1 MTIADWI
8 LLALFIINYGL
19 IIFANLKKLIILQKT
34 CVCLTLPL
42 AGTIIIL
49 RLTNYLPDSFHII
62 IVSVA
67 AFILISISTA
77 FLAFEKIRSLRILG
91 KIASLGN
98 IVCWITLYNSIFKIH
113 SVPAWFYILASGIYA
128 AIIITSCIFSGKQEI
143 KFYFAFAI
151 SFLLVT
157 HLHFCSLIFLCWE
170 RTANSIMLFAG
181 TTLYAFLV
189 SFHFINT
196 TKLNIKHAGRIRYNI
211 LVASQILIACSN
223 ILMIR

>member
-34 CVCLTLPL
+34 CACLTLPL

-113 SVPAWFYILASGIYA
+113 SVPAWFIG
-128 AIIITSCIFSGKQEI
+128 TWQVVFSPLTK
-143 KFYFAFAI
+143 I
-151 SFLLVT
+151 SDDDTVCNLP
-157 HLHFCSLIFLCWE
+157 
-170 RTANSIMLFAG
+170 
-181 TTLYAFLV
+181 
-189 SFHFINT
+189 SFNE
-196 TKLNIKHAGRIRYNI
+196 
-211 LVASQILIACSN
+211 SS
-223 ILMIR
+223 